1 MGNHLGDDPQPATG
15 GGIGRMLTDANG
27 PNRFLQVQARLR
39 F

>member
-1 MGNHLGDDPQPATG
+1 LITPDGN
-15 GGIGRMLTDANG
+15 GRVLTDANG